1 MFFIVEKSEERTFE
15 FSQNSLNII
24 SKRNTKIINLL
35 RDSSN
40 KRYKCAAKKIMVCYR
55 QVNTKR

>member
-40 KRYKCAAKKIMVCYR
+40 KRSKCVAKK
-55 QVNTKR
+55 

>member
-1 MFFIVEKSEERTFE
+1 MEQQCFFIVEKSEERTFE

-40 KRYKCAAKKIMVCYR
+40 KRYKCAAKK
-55 QVNTKR
+55 

>member
-15 FSQNSLNII
+15 FSQNSLNI
-24 SKRNTKIINLL
+24 SKINTKIINLL

-40 KRYKCAAKKIMVCYR
+40 KRSKCAAKK
-55 QVNTKR
+55 